1 MPEGPDGPS
10 AVLAAKTW
18 TLVLDSAIRSS
29 IQTFLFLRGDSKA
42 QGQGELMHGGAYDS
56 KCSLVMVPA
65 EVADWRWPQRREED
79 AVVAD

>member
-1 MPEGPDGPS
+1 MLEGPDSLS
-10 AVLAAKTW
+10 ALLAAKAW
-18 TLVLDSAIRSS
+18 TPVLDSAIRSS
-29 IQTFLFLRGDSKA
+29 MENFLFLRGDSKA